1 MLSGRIQAIASIP
14 RVAARRLS
22 SQTPSRA
29 TSAPLFVQKRAKK
42 SPLSTPLAHS
52 TAWKFQNLKNDFIRP
67 MSTWTTHSGA
77 KSTKNNTSQN
87 RSPFTLTGK
96 EKRSV
101 IAAYT
106 KARTLFVQAA
116 RRSRSQGSGAN
127 FSSSYSLPIA
137 LGVACGVLGIAVATL
152 ASIPTAEAQEDD
164 SKNNSDSDSNAFDII
179 NDALAEADLEN
190 GDGENKKQNDEEVQ
204 REVNNWWDLLSE
216 ELPIFIAA
224 IVLALTSALVG
235 LSLPKLG
242 GAVIDLTKQG
252 NTSDLIRVAL
262 KLAGTL
268 GLQAFLHFLF
278 YSLLSV
284 GAERMVARLRRRL
297 YEKMISQDREFFD
310 KHNSG
315 ELMSRLSG
323 DIVEIRTAVKHAI
336 SMGIRSTSQLVGG
349 VVGMFM
355 LSPKLTSVICVVVAL
370 TVSIGSIYARWL
382 RRLSRESN
390 DLNARANAVGQESLA
405 NVNTVQAFCAEKREV
420 QRYSSLADRAA
431 YLAQKFGI
439 AIGAFQGLSI
449 VALNGTVLGVLCLGG
464 HLVGS
469 SELTTGDLTSF
480 VATAY
485 SVQHALGQLSILGS
499 QLMRG
504 VGAAERI
511 FEILNQV
518 PKINSSKGYTL
529 DRVRGD
535 IALHRVSFRYP
546 NRKHVKV
553 LDEVSVDLKAGRVL
567 SLVGAS
573 GSGKTTISKLIL
585 RQYDTEAGSVTLD
598 GVDIRTLDPHWL
610 RDQIGVVDQE
620 PTLFH
625 GTIAENISYGKPTA
639 SRWEIENAAAS
650 ANCHDFVR
658 QFPDGYDTVV
668 GERGV
673 QLSGGQRQRI
683 AIARALLKNPR
694 ILILDEATSA
704 LDSESEKLVQ
714 SALNRL
720 MQDRTVLI
728 IAHRLS
734 TIKNSDVIL
743 VVDKGRIVESGAHQ
757 DLIKKNGSYANLV
770 RKQYQDDAASAEPHA

>member
-1 MLSGRIQAIASIP
+1 M
-14 RVAARRLS
+14 
-22 SQTPSRA
+22 
-29 TSAPLFVQKRAKK
+29 
-42 SPLSTPLAHS
+42 AHS
-52 TAWKFQNLKNDFIRP
+52 TTQKFQNLKNDLMRP
-67 MSTWTTHSGA
+67 ITTWTTPSSA
-77 KSTKNNTSQN
+77 NSSKNNSTKKNGS
-87 RSPFTLTGK
+87 FTMTGS

-101 IAAYT
+101 LAAYT

-116 RRSRSQGSGAN
+116 RRSRSHGSGAN
-127 FSSSYSLPIA
+127 FSSSFSLPIA
-137 LGVACGVLGIAVATL
+137 LGVACGILGIAVATL
-152 ASIPTAEAQEDD
+152 ASIPTAEAQDED
-164 SKNNSDSDSNAFDII
+164 SKNNSDNSSDANALDIL
-179 NDALAEADLEN
+179 NDALAE
-190 GDGENKKQNDEEVQ
+190 GDFEERNSEDKQQRDEEVQ

-242 GAVIDLTKQG
+242 GSVIDLTKQG
-252 NTSDLIRVAL
+252 STADLIRVAL

-268 GLQAFLHFLF
+268 GLYVAIVSVVYGAPCILGLILFCCSCSQAFLHFLF

-310 KHNSG
+310 HHNSG

-390 DLNARANAVGQESLA
+390 DLNAKASSVGQESLA

-420 QRYSSLADRAA
+420 ERYSSLADRAA

-485 SVQHALGQLSILGS
+485 SVQSALGQISILGS

-553 LDEVSVDLKAGRVL
+553 LDEVSLDLKAGRVL

-610 RDQIGVVDQE
+610 RDQIGIVDQE

-639 SRWEIENAAAS
+639 SRWEVENAASS

-714 SALNRL
+714 AALNRL

-743 VVDKGRIVESGAHQ
+743 VVDKGRIVEAGSHN

-770 RKQYQDDAASAEPHA
+770 RKQYQDEPSAEPRA